1 MPTKEVP
8 MKPGKELDTR
18 IALEVFGDGR
28 PPRNYST
35 DMGWAWEVAEKMK
48 ISLIPIAEGGLW
60 FAFIGNAGQSGWE
73 SPQALLA
80 KLESGDFT
88 ECGAALGTEAPFVI
102 CQAAINALEKRKHEG
117 EPTVSDDEPLAPIPP
132 ELLN

>member
-1 MPTKEVP
+1 
-8 MKPGKELDTR
+8 MKSGKELDAR
-18 IALEVFGDGR
+18 VALEVFGGQE

-35 DMGWAWEVAEKMK
+35 DMQWAWKVAAKMK
-48 ISLIPIAEGGLW
+48 ISLIPISGGQW
-60 FAFIGNAGQSGWE
+60 FAFVGQGGQDGWE

-88 ECGAALGTEAPFVI
+88 ECGAALDDDPALAI
-102 CQAAINALEKRKHEG
+102 CQAAVNAIEKRKHEA
-117 EPTVSDDEPLAPIPP
+117 PNADFDDTLEPIPP